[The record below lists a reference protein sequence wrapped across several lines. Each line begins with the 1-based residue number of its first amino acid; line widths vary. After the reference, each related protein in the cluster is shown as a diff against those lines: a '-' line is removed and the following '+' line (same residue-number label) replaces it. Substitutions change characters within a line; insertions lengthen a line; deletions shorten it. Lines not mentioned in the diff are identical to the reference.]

1 MTSDSEPITKS
12 QFEKLM
18 KKPLVKVRCGS
29 SQREC
34 LRPPI
39 QLIASLIVPSLSFF
53 ACISFPLFGSIL
65 TCQWRWGKRP
75 LKLSL

>member
-39 QLIASLIVPSLSFF
+39 QLIASLISPFSIFLCVYFVPI
-53 ACISFPLFGSIL
+53 A
-65 TCQWRWGKRP
+65 W
-75 LKLSL
+75 

>member
-29 SQREC
+29 S
-34 LRPPI
+34 
-39 QLIASLIVPSLSFF
+39 
-53 ACISFPLFGSIL
+53 
-65 TCQWRWGKRP
+65 
-75 LKLSL
+75 